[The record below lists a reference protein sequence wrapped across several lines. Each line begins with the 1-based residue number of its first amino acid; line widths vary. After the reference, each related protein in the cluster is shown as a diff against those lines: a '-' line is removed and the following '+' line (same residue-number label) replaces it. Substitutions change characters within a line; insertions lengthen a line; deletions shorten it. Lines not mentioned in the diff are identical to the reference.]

1 MVVYLRRKEEV
12 EKFIKEVHQLEKK
25 FNVKIVADD
34 PDQEIIYLDEQERK
48 LYYIQDGNVLEW

>member
-1 MVVYLRRKEEV
+1 MRRKEEV